1 MEEYTCLKF
10 MEESDLLKRELKKMM
25 KTEQTPVSDN
35 VKEKSQEE
43 DAVEEYEKEEKK
55 PDEQLNNSTK
65 AGTKCVTPGP
75 RNKRLIRLNRPP
87 IFSDATENL
96 HRGLLTS
103 GTKSKKGSLCNH
115 RHAGQDCSEP
125 AESKM
130 KNSFGLYEPSFGK
143 VTKTRQK
150 DSSTEAEGCAH
161 MSFAERKKSYERTLW
176 TRLCLKRQPFKF

>member
-1 MEEYTCLKF
+1 
-10 MEESDLLKRELKKMM
+10 MM

-87 IFSDATENL
+87 PYSQMPLRICIVGFLHQVQNQKKAVFATIDMQVRTAVNQL
-96 HRGLLTS
+96 
-103 GTKSKKGSLCNH
+103 N
-115 RHAGQDCSEP
+115 
-125 AESKM
+125 
-130 KNSFGLYEPSFGK
+130 
-143 VTKTRQK
+143 QK
-150 DSSTEAEGCAH
+150 
-161 MSFAERKKSYERTLW
+161 
-176 TRLCLKRQPFKF
+176 